1 MNQFQVRPS
10 TEDDLGIITRIYSY
24 YVLHSAATFELDAPA
39 PDEMAKRRSGILAL
53 GLPYLVAE
61 HQQSVV
67 GYAYASPYR
76 PRPAY
81 RFTVED
87 SIYIDPDHVGRGCG
101 RALLA
106 SLIEHCERG
115 PSRQMIAVIG
125 DSANTASIRLHQHF
139 HFRSGGTLFA
149 VGFKF
154 DRWIDTV
161 LMQRELRP
169 KY

>member
-1 MNQFQVRPS
+1 MNQFQIRPS
-10 TEDDLGIITRIYSY
+10 TDDDLTVITRIYSHH
-24 YVLHSAATFELDAPA
+24 VLHSAATFELDP
-39 PDEMAKRRSGILAL
+39 PPQDEMAKRRSAILVL

-61 HQQSVV
+61 YQQSVV
-67 GYAYASPYR
+67 GYAYASSYR

-87 SIYIDPDHVGRGCG
+87 SIYIDPGHVGRGCG

-106 SLIEHCERG
+106 ALLEHCERG
-115 PSRQMIAVIG
+115 PWRQVIAVIG

-139 HFRSGGTLFA
+139 RFRHAGTLSA

-169 KY
+169 RH